1 MENRVTGLRENVF
14 AVAMSMAVLALGAS
28 GAQAEAVK
36 IGLSKS
42 TTAGGIFIAK
52 EKGYFAA
59 EGIEPEFVMFDS
71 SEPIAVAV
79 ASGAIDFGHT
89 GASAGL
95 YQLAGQGVL
104 KVIAAASREA
114 PSFRVNGIVASNRAY
129 DAGVKSLRDLGGHSV
144 AISQFGSP
152 PHYSLSLI
160 EEKYGVEPK
169 SVRVTAL
176 QSNPNILSALT
187 GGTVD
192 ASVMLAA
199 AFMPAVD
206 RGEMK
211 LLGFVG
217 DEAAW
222 QTGVVFTAT
231 KIANDRHDTVA
242 HFLSAVRKGKRDYY
256 DAFIDANGRRHD
268 GPTAPAMLAI
278 IAKYLN
284 QPIEQLT
291 PAIAYVDPEGRLDIK
306 DVIHQ
311 VEWFRGQGMIKG
323 TFDPAVVIDT
333 RYIIPLPGK

>member
-1 MENRVTGLRENVF
+1 MRPMLTVYAAAISLAAF
-14 AVAMSMAVLALGAS
+14 ATSPAH
-28 GAQAEAVK
+28 AEAIK

-52 EKGYFAA
+52 ERGYFAG
-59 EGIEPEFVMFDS
+59 EGLEPEFVMFDS

-79 ASGAIDFGHT
+79 VSGAIDFGHT

-95 YQLAGQGVL
+95 YTLAGQGAL

-129 DAGVKSLRDLGGHSV
+129 DAGLKSLKDLGGRSI

-152 PHYSLSLI
+152 PHYSLALI
-160 EEKYGVEPK
+160 EEKYGVDPK
-169 SVRVTAL
+169 SVRITAL

-187 GGTVD
+187 GGQVD
-192 ASVMLAA
+192 GSVMLAA
-199 AFMPAVD
+199 AMMPAVD

-217 DEAAW
+217 DETAW
-222 QTGVVFTAT
+222 QTGVVFTGT
-231 KIANDRHDTVA
+231 KTANDRHDTVA

-256 DAFIDANGRRHD
+256 DAFMDSNGRRHD
-268 GPTAPAMLAI
+268 GATAPAILAI
-278 IAKYLN
+278 MSKYLG

-306 DVIHQ
+306 DVMHQ
-311 VEWFRGQGMIKG
+311 VEWFRSQGMIKG
-323 TFDPAVVIDT
+323 NFDPAVVIDT